1 MSFDCVF
8 GVTSNSPTDLLA
20 FAFNNILLRS
30 KFYVIPLAG
39 IWMAGH
45 MKGGE
50 WGFLLFNYAVFF
62 VRVHFSLFIFL
73 QPNCFKPKGKLGFP
87 VAQRVKNMAAIQET
101 QEMWVRYLGW
111 KDPLEEQM
119 AIHFSILA
127 QKVPWTEEPDS
138 LQSRG
143 SQESYTTE
151 RLHVHAL
158 KLLNHTTQKTK
169 ASLFAGMAC
178 SGLNKVTKI

>member
-1 MSFDCVF
+1 
-8 GVTSNSPTDLLA
+8 
-20 FAFNNILLRS
+20 
-30 KFYVIPLAG
+30 
-39 IWMAGH
+39 MA
-45 MKGGE
+45 
-50 WGFLLFNYAVFF
+50 
-62 VRVHFSLFIFL
+62 
-73 QPNCFKPKGKLGFP
+73 Q
-87 VAQRVKNMAAIQET
+87 QVKNMAAIQET